1 MTNDDTLT
9 LRMVLFPTNAFAT
22 ALATT
27 LSALATAGSLG
38 QEILGLPDSAKT
50 VVGDKVGEAVASLAG
65 TRVRDILTD
74 GWSLEHKIHR
84 AAEETAQDPSA
95 KRTVN
100 LNRHRVTWTYRP
112 EVDVYLD
119 GVLLRKIHVAIV
131 AALTVATL
139 EAVVR
144 GGRLVAV
151 DVGDVEASVNPSVE
165 GHALPG
171 RTARV
176 DLPGGI
182 PLGEGIVI
190 VEAPDGG
197 VRRGGR

>member
-1 MTNDDTLT
+1 MTSDDTLT
-9 LRMVLFPTNAFAT
+9 LRLVLLPTKAFAT

-27 LSALATAGSLG
+27 LSALAAAGSLG
-38 QEILGLPDSAKT
+38 QEILDLPDAAKT
-50 VVGDKVGEAVASLAG
+50 EVGNKVGDAVASLAG

-74 GWSLEHKIHR
+74 GWCLERKIYR
-84 AAEETAQDPSA
+84 AAEETAGDPSA
-95 KRTVN
+95 QRTVN
-100 LNRHRVTWTYRP
+100 LNKHRVTWAHRP

-131 AALTVATL
+131 AAVTVATL

-144 GGRLVAV
+144 GGRLVSV
-151 DVGDVEASVNPSVE
+151 DVGDVEASVSPSVE
-165 GHALPG
+165 GHDLPG

-182 PLGEGIVI
+182 PLGDGIVI
-190 VEAPDGG
+190 VEAPGGG
-197 VRRGGR
+197 VRRQGE